1 MRRQLQPV
9 GGGPPVPAANAA
21 VLAEPNASGPLQMQV
36 SDVLSVYSHL
46 CVRYAECALNYFVER
61 H

>member
-36 SDVLSVYSHL
+36 SDVL
-46 CVRYAECALNYFVER
+46 CVRYYAECALNYFVER